1 MLLTYHQR
9 MLSMPSLRT
18 DKPLITRTQHICCWC
33 GEPLTPKSTA
43 VKVTWTTQGLHTRRY
58 FHPECH
64 EAEHKLGQED
74 SVTLDE
80 WYEELCT
87 WYMVRGETTVKE

>member
-1 MLLTYHQR
+1 
-9 MLSMPSLRT
+9 MPSLRT

-64 EAEHKLGQED
+64 GAEAKLAESD
-74 SVTLDE
+74 YVTLDE
-80 WYEELCT
+80 WYEEGCM
-87 WYMVRGETTVKE
+87 WYMVRGETTVKD